1 MNTISLYLSCAL
13 SALLFMSGSS
23 AQQFGSKWDSV
34 IYEPRYI
41 DRICPPEYPETRSFM
56 EAFMR
61 MDHWIGRF
69 REVFPDAAPASMTN
83 IKVLTDA
90 EDAEACSFFTQRW
103 ERSINRQVRLFKDSQ
118 PYYLYD
124 ITFYK
129 GGEFY
134 FVVVG
139 GGLLIEED
147 PDGSGEERRVGGYRD
162 VYIYDQRDLTS
173 IDWEPIWRMLQPE
186 SLQDTTSASK

>member
-1 MNTISLYLSCAL
+1 
-13 SALLFMSGSS
+13 MSGSS

-34 IYEPRYI
+34 IYEPRHI

-56 EAFMR
+56 EAFMS
-61 MDHWIGRF
+61 MEHWIGRF
-69 REVFPDAAPASMTN
+69 REVFPDVAPESMAD

-90 EDAEACSFFTQRW
+90 EDSEACLFFTRRW
-103 ERSINRQVRLFKDSQ
+103 ERSINRQVRLFEGSD
-118 PYYLYD
+118 PYYLND

-147 PDGSGEERRVGGYRD
+147 PDGSGEERRFGNHTGVIVLDPRN
-162 VYIYDQRDLTS
+162 LTR
-173 IDWEPIWRMLQPE
+173 IDWESMWRKLQSVSPG
-186 SLQDTTSASK
+186 DNASK